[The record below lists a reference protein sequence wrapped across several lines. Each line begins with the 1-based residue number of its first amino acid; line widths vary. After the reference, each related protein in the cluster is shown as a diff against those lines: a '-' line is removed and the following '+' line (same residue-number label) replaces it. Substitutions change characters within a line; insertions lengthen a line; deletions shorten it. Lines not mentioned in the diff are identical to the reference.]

1 MVVGA
6 ESRVLETSS
15 ELVILGQNSTYL
27 PVLLP
32 PRQLGLV
39 RVRKG
44 DRGGGMSR

>member
-15 ELVILGQNSTYL
+15 GLVILGQNSTYL
-27 PVLLP
+27 PVLL